1 MSKKRGLSLEEKRER
16 VLEIFHSK
24 KDVFLLK
31 ELEKIAYKEKGVV
44 TQSVKD
50 VVQSLVDDDLISSDK
65 IGSSIYYWGF
75 PSSALVLKKNK
86 LADLTNNLQKCSS
99 KLDSVRNSLNDAASG
114 KIDTP
119 ERKQAI
125 TRYAKMHK
133 DYLNQLE
140 KIKSFI

>member
-16 VLEIFHSK
+16 VLEIFHTK

-99 KLDSVRNSLNDAASG
+99 KLDSVRNSLNDEASG
-114 KIDTP
+114 KKDTP
-119 ERKQAI
+119 ERNQAI
-125 TRYAKMHK
+125 NRYAKMH
-133 DYLNQLE
+133 
-140 KIKSFI
+140 

>member
-99 KLDSVRNSLNDAASG
+99 KLDSVRNSLNDEASG
-114 KIDTP
+114 KKDTP
-119 ERKQAI
+119 ERNQAI
-125 TRYAKMHK
+125 NRYAKMH
-133 DYLNQLE
+133 
-140 KIKSFI
+140 

>member
-86 LADLTNNLQKCSS
+86 LADITNNLQKCSS
-99 KLDSVRNSLNDAASG
+99 KLDSVRHSLNDAASG
-114 KIDTP
+114 KKDTP
-119 ERKQAI
+119 ERNQAMK
-125 TRYAKMHK
+125 RYAKC
-133 DYLNQLE
+133 
-140 KIKSFI
+140 ITPI

>member
-99 KLDSVRNSLNDAASG
+99 KLDSVRNSLNDEASG
-114 KIDTP
+114 KKDTP
-119 ERKQAI
+119 ERNQAI
-125 TRYAKMHK
+125 NRYAKC
-133 DYLNQLE
+133 
-140 KIKSFI
+140 IRPI

>member
-16 VLEIFHSK
+16 VLEIFHTK

-86 LADLTNNLQKCSS
+86 LVDLTNNLQKCSS
-99 KLDSVRNSLNDAASG
+99 KLDSVRNSLNDEASG
-114 KIDTP
+114 KKDTP
-119 ERKQAI
+119 ERNQAI
-125 TRYAKMHK
+125 NRYAKMH
-133 DYLNQLE
+133 
-140 KIKSFI
+140 

>member
-16 VLEIFHSK
+16 VLEIFHTK

-99 KLDSVRNSLNDAASG
+99 KLDSVRNSLNDEASG
-114 KIDTP
+114 KKDTP
-119 ERKQAI
+119 ERNQAI
-125 TRYAKMHK
+125 NRYAKC
-133 DYLNQLE
+133 
-140 KIKSFI
+140 IRPI

>member
-16 VLEIFHSK
+16 VLEIFHTK

-99 KLDSVRNSLNDAASG
+99 KLDSVRNSLNDEASG
-114 KIDTP
+114 KKDTP
-119 ERKQAI
+119 ERNQAI
-125 TRYAKMHK
+125 NRYAKM
-133 DYLNQLE
+133 Q
-140 KIKSFI
+140 

>member
-86 LADLTNNLQKCSS
+86 LADLTSNLQKCSS
-99 KLDSVRNSLNDAASG
+99 KLDSVRHSLNDAARG
-114 KIDTP
+114 KKDTP
-119 ERKQAI
+119 ERNQAMK
-125 TRYAKMHK
+125 RYAKC
-133 DYLNQLE
+133 
-140 KIKSFI
+140 IRPI

>member
-24 KDVFLLK
+24 KDVYLLK

-99 KLDSVRNSLNDAASG
+99 KLDSVRNSLNDEASG
-114 KIDTP
+114 KKDTP
-119 ERKQAI
+119 ERNQAI
-125 TRYAKMHK
+125 NRYAKC
-133 DYLNQLE
+133 
-140 KIKSFI
+140 IRPI

>member
-1 MSKKRGLSLEEKRER
+1 MSKKRGLSLEEKQER
-16 VLEIFHSK
+16 VLEIFHTK

-99 KLDSVRNSLNDAASG
+99 KLDSVRNSLNDEASG
-114 KIDTP
+114 KKDTP
-119 ERKQAI
+119 ERNQAI
-125 TRYAKMHK
+125 NRYAKC
-133 DYLNQLE
+133 
-140 KIKSFI
+140 IRPI

>member
-86 LADLTNNLQKCSS
+86 LADLTNNLQKCNS
-99 KLDSVRNSLNDAASG
+99 KLDSVRNSLNDEASG
-114 KIDTP
+114 KKDTP
-119 ERKQAI
+119 ERNQAI
-125 TRYAKMHK
+125 NRYAKC
-133 DYLNQLE
+133 
-140 KIKSFI
+140 IRPI

>member
-114 KIDTP
+114 KKDTP
-119 ERKQAI
+119 ERNQAMK
-125 TRYAKMHK
+125 RYAKC
-133 DYLNQLE
+133 
-140 KIKSFI
+140 IRPI

>member
-86 LADLTNNLQKCSS
+86 LADLTNNLQKCNS
-99 KLDSVRNSLNDAASG
+99 KLDSVRNSLNDAACG
-114 KIDTP
+114 KKDTP
-119 ERKQAI
+119 ERNQAI
-125 TRYAKMHK
+125 NRYAKMH
-133 DYLNQLE
+133 
-140 KIKSFI
+140 

>member
-99 KLDSVRNSLNDAASG
+99 KLDSVRNSLNDEASG
-114 KIDTP
+114 KKDTP
-119 ERKQAI
+119 ERNQAI
-125 TRYAKMHK
+125 NRYAKCISPIQS
-133 DYLNQLE
+133 N
-140 KIKSFI
+140 